1 MIRIKMPLTFRMQ
14 NFLMLDDG
22 IFWTSASKTIWQK
35 IKRWYNNETGEMCNT
50 SEGFTLPHH
59 GQYIR
64 FDGDIVCMEEDEDY
78 VYSPVTGRF
87 LYTKESTLPNLSA
100 IRMLK
105 DGVALQGVAFE
116 GELPKYAVFGWP
128 NKSGIDIFNLSSKL
142 LIKRLEYR
150 NYKKWYWL
158 KWEPEGIQI
167 INDKVYVGI
176 SINTIF
182 GFKLNYRKDI

>member
-1 MIRIKMPLTFRMQ
+1 MPLTFRMQ

-35 IKRWYNNETGEMCNT
+35 IKRLYNKETGEMCNT
-50 SEGFTLPHH
+50 SKGFTLPHH

-78 VYSPVTGRF
+78 VYSPTSGRF

-116 GELPKYAVFGWP
+116 GELPKYAVFGWSDKLP
-128 NKSGIDIFNLSSKL
+128 IDVFDLESKL
-142 LIKRLEYR
+142 LIKRLEYKS
-150 NYKKWYWL
+150 YKKWYWSD
-158 KWEPEGIQI
+158 WEAEGVQL
-167 INDKVYVGI
+167 INNKIGVGM
-176 SINTIF
+176 SVKTIF
-182 GFKLNYRKDI
+182 GIKLNYREEI